1 MIKKTIVT
9 GMVALMSLA
18 AMALPAKRGLTNTIT
33 LNDGTKVEVS
43 LVGDEFMHYWQDAY
57 GNKYVPTGEANVF
70 KLADASAVSNLTTRA
85 LARKAH
91 VTARRS
97 ARLKSNNSTD
107 VFKGKKKGLVIL
119 VEFTDVKFKNS
130 DSQTL
135 FNRISNEEGYNE
147 GFFQGSVKDYF
158 LAQSRGQFELD
169 FDVVGPVKLAHNMKY
184 YGGND
189 SNGYDLHPEEMIV
202 EACKG
207 IDSKVDFS
215 KYDWDGDGE
224 VDQVYVIYAGY
235 GEADSGKEN
244 TIWPHEWQLSG
255 ASQSMILDGVKV
267 DTYACSSELNGA
279 GEIGGIGTM
288 CHEFSHCM
296 GIPDMYD
303 TGYSGNFGMGPFD
316 LMDYGAYN
324 EDGYKPCGY
333 TAYERMISGWIDPI
347 EVRKGAELS
356 VTGMKALTEGGEA
369 YKLINSGND
378 DEYFLVENRQ
388 FSGWDESL
396 PQSGVLITHVDFD
409 QTVWDY
415 NMVNTTGYDSDLQFT
430 NPHQRMTIFH
440 ADNDDDSKYYSKNQQ
455 GYTKTTYLGD
465 PYPYKGNDSLTNL
478 SRPSNAIYTKNSDGK
493 RFMDVAIR
501 NIAVTSDG
509 VASMEF
515 GPNYFDSSSSNT
527 PTGEVIFSETFDACA
542 GTGGNDNAF
551 SGTGRFADADFETD
565 NAGWYAESPH
575 GADGCARFGSSK
587 KKGAATTPAIEIDG
601 TATLTFR
608 AAPWGQDDTR
618 LSVSIDGDAT
628 ISPSSFNMTTDSWQT
643 FTATITGSDNIKIK
657 FTPGKRFFLDDVIV
671 TAASTAVK
679 GIEQNSVKVPVA
691 IYSTDGTL
699 RQTLGA
705 GINIV
710 KYSDGTVKKVL
721 R

>member
-1 MIKKTIVT
+1 
-9 GMVALMSLA
+9 
-18 AMALPAKRGLTNTIT
+18 MAI
-33 LNDGTKVEVS
+33 
-43 LVGDEFMHYWQDAY
+43 
-57 GNKYVPTGEANVF
+57 
-70 KLADASAVSNLTTRA
+70 
-85 LARKAH
+85 
-91 VTARRS
+91 
-97 ARLKSNNSTD
+97 
-107 VFKGKKKGLVIL
+107 
-119 VEFTDVKFKNS
+119 
-130 DSQTL
+130 
-135 FNRISNEEGYNE
+135 
-147 GFFQGSVKDYF
+147 
-158 LAQSRGQFELD
+158 
-169 FDVVGPVKLAHNMKY
+169 
-184 YGGND
+184 
-189 SNGYDLHPEEMIV
+189 
-202 EACKG
+202 
-207 IDSKVDFS
+207 
-215 KYDWDGDGE
+215 
-224 VDQVYVIYAGY
+224 
-235 GEADSGKEN
+235 
-244 TIWPHEWQLSG
+244 LSG
-255 ASQSMILDGVKV
+255 WLEPV
-267 DTYACSSELNGA
+267 
-279 GEIGGIGTM
+279 
-288 CHEFSHCM
+288 
-296 GIPDMYD
+296 
-303 TGYSGNFGMGPFD
+303 
-316 LMDYGAYN
+316 
-324 EDGYKPCGY
+324 
-333 TAYERMISGWIDPI
+333 

-369 YKLINSGND
+369 YKLINSGNE

-396 PQSGVLITHVDFD
+396 PKGGVLITHVDFD

-440 ADNDDDSKYYSKNQQ
+440 ADNDDDSKYYSKTQQ

-493 RFMDVAIR
+493 KYMDVAIR

-509 VASMEF
+509 VASMDF
-515 GPNYFDSSSSNT
+515 GPNYFNSSSPNT
-527 PTGEVIFSETFDACA
+527 PTGEVIFSETFDACG

-551 SGTGRFADADFETD
+551 SGTGRFADADFEAD
-565 NAGWYAESPH
+565 NAGWYSESPH

-587 KKGAATTPAIEIDG
+587 KKGEATTPAIEIDG

-608 AAPWGQDDTR
+608 AAPWGKDDTR

-628 ISPSSFNMTTDSWQT
+628 ISPSSFNMTMDSWQT

-671 TAASTAVK
+671 TSASTAVK

-699 RQTLGA
+699 RQVLGA

>member
-9 GMVALMSLA
+9 GIVALMSLA

-147 GFFQGSVKDYF
+147 GYFQGSVKDYF

-267 DTYACSSELNGA
+267 DTYACSPELNGA

-316 LMDYGAYN
+316 LMGYGAYN

-347 EVRKGAELS
+347 EVRKGTELS

-369 YKLINSGND
+369 YKLINSGNE

-415 NMVNTTGYDSDLQFT
+415 NMVNTTGTNSDLHFA
-430 NPHQRMTIFH
+430 NSHQRMTIFH
-440 ADNDDDSKYYSKNQQ
+440 ADNDDDSKYYSKTQQ

-478 SRPSNAIYTKNSDGK
+478 SRPSNAVYTRNSDGK

-509 VASMEF
+509 VASMDF
-515 GPNYFDSSSSNT
+515 GPNYFNSSSPNVPS
-527 PTGEVIFSETFDACA
+527 GEVIFSETFTNCV
-542 GTGGNDNAF
+542 GTGGNDNQFYGLGIAQSNF
-551 SGTGRFADADFETD
+551 NPD
-565 NAGWYAESPH
+565 NTGWYAASAN

-587 KKGAATTPAIEIDG
+587 KKGDATTPTIAIEG
-601 TATLTFR
+601 GATLTFR
-608 AAPWGQDDTR
+608 AAPWGTDDTR
-618 LSVSIDGDAT
+618 LSLSIDGDAT
-628 ISPSSFNMTTDSWQT
+628 ISPSSFNMTTGEWQT
-643 FTATITGSDNIKIK
+643 FTATITGSDNIKIT
-657 FTPGKRFFLDDVIV
+657 FTPGKRLFLDDVTV
-671 TAASTAVK
+671 VAGSTAVK
-679 GIEQNSVKVPVA
+679 GIEQNTVKIPVA

-699 RQTLGA
+699 RQALGA